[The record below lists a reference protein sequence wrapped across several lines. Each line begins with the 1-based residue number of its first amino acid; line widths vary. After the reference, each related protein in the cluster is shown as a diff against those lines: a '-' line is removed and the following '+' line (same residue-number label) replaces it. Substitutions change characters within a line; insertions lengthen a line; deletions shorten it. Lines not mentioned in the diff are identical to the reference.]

1 MSELLSCFTGME
13 ESKELSAAYGTFS
26 EGAYVPA
33 VGMFEAIS
41 GGEALYCL
49 GFMYLNGLGVIR
61 DARKALSLF
70 EKSAAEGYL
79 PAVSESAQCYAYG
92 IGTKTDD
99 ARAAELFTKAS
110 EEGDP
115 YAMGMLSLMYHN
127 GDGVRRDHK
136 KADQLLESCENAMV
150 LDELED
156 EAYSLILEGNA
167 ILGRMLLMR
176 AALMGSPV
184 AAKALSLMYSHG
196 EGVRADEEES
206 SDWEATADDNG
217 WEDAD
222 PEDLGDMLSWFSRY
236 IVFDDDE

>member
-1 MSELLSCFTGME
+1 MSEILSFFTDIE

-33 VGMFEAIS
+33 VGMFEAIP

-49 GFMYLNGLGVIR
+49 GFMHLNGLGVIR

-79 PAVSESAQCYAYG
+79 PAISEAAQCYAYG
-92 IGTKTDD
+92 IGAKTDD
-99 ARAAELFTKAS
+99 TRAAELFTKAS
-110 EEGDP
+110 DAGDP

-136 KADQLLESCENAMV
+136 KADQLLEACEEAMD

-156 EAYSLILEGNA
+156 EAYSFILDGNS

-184 AAKALSLMYSHG
+184 AAKALSVMFSHG
-196 EGVRADEEES
+196 EGVRADEDEA

-217 WEDAD
+217 WDSVS

-236 IVFDDDE
+236 IDFDDVE